1 VHQTTHSACRC
12 TACAWRDDLIVALQH
27 QIRELQHELET
38 ERLAKLGWPIT
49 KSDAPISDAA

>member
-1 VHQTTHSACRC
+1 MDETTDRACGC

-38 ERLAKLGWPIT
+38 QRLANLGWPIT
-49 KSDAPISDAA
+49 VSDAPVSDAA